1 MRKELEKG
9 ASSMTS
15 EKSEDTSNYVHA
27 LMSIFKEAQFLE
39 EWHKY
44 FAESKTSPQIL
55 NLLVQ
60 VGDYFKNVLCAMVL
74 VDLKGLID
82 KYMKRSLLQLSKS
95 PL

>member
-1 MRKELEKG
+1 MEKG

-15 EKSEDTSNYVHA
+15 EKSEDTTNYVHA

-39 EWHKY
+39 EWHNH
-44 FAESKTSPQIL
+44 FADSKTSPQIL

-60 VGDYFKNVLCAMVL
+60 VGDYFKNVMCAIVL
-74 VDLKGLID
+74 VDLKNLID
-82 KYMKRSLLQLSKS
+82 KYMKRSLTQISKS